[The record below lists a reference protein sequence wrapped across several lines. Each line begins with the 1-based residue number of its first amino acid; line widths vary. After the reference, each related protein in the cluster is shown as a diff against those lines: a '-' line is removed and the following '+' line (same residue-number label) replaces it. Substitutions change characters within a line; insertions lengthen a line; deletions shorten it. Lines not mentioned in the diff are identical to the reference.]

1 MTSAIIPRS
10 TKINQEEPCDV
21 YECSFQGLS
30 VRVVVMG
37 DEILFV
43 AKDVAERL
51 QYSNPQKAVRDHCK
65 ASRPIG
71 VNDSFTLD
79 PQTVLIPERDVYRLV
94 MRSRM
99 PEAERFEEWVV
110 GEVLPSIRKNGTY
123 TQQPAIPQTYAT
135 ALLEAGRLAQLAEE
149 QAQQLALAAPKVE
162 FVERYVE
169 ASGDKGFREVC
180 KLLKVK
186 EPEFRQFLS
195 DRRIMYRLGGQWMP
209 YQNHIDAGRFTVK
222 TGVANNDHAYNTA
235 KFTPKGIEWV
245 AGEWAKHSLGVFS

>member
-1 MTSAIIPRS
+1 MTIAIIPRS
-10 TKINQEEPCDV
+10 TSINQEEPSGILE
-21 YECSFQGLS
+21 YNFQGFN
-30 VRVVVMG
+30 VRIVVDG

-43 AKDVAERL
+43 AKDVAEHL
-51 QYSNPQKAVRDHCK
+51 QYSNPRKAVRDHCK
-65 ASRPIG
+65 ASRPAG
-71 VNDSFTLD
+71 GNAAFLLD

-110 GEVLPSIRKNGTY
+110 DEVLPSIRKTGTY